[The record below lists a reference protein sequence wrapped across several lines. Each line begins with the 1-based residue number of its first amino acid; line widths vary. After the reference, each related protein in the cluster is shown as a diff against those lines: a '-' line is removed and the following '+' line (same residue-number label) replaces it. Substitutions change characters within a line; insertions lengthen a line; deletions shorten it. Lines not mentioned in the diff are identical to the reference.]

1 VEGRGLILTV
11 TLNAALDVTY
21 RVPALVP
28 GGTHRVAP
36 AGARA
41 GGKGV
46 NVARV
51 LHTLGHDTVATGF
64 AGGETGHAIRHD
76 LEVAGIREAFV
87 EPAAPA
93 RRTTTVVSEED
104 GSATAFNETGPRLSI
119 EDWTWFT
126 ARYRELAA
134 RADVVVLSGSLPPGL
149 PDHAYAQLIGAT
161 TTPTILDTSGPP
173 LLEGVA
179 AHPHVVKPNADELA
193 QVRQPHDHG
202 AGADDPLAAARR
214 LRALGAGA
222 VIASLG
228 AGGLLAVTAD
238 GCRRAAAPEPI
249 LGNPTGAGDAC
260 VAALAAGLA
269 TGTPWPELLADAVAL
284 SGAAVAC
291 PLAGDVDLPTYRRL
305 APQVV
310 VEVLNADPDR

>member
-1 VEGRGLILTV
+1 MILTV

-21 RVPALVP
+21 RVPTLVP
-28 GGTHRVAP
+28 GGTHRATP
-36 AGARA
+36 TGARA

-64 AGGETGHAIRHD
+64 AGGETGRAIRDD
-76 LEVAGIREAFV
+76 LAAAGIREALV
-87 EPAAPA
+87 EPTAPA
-93 RRTTTVVSEED
+93 RRTVTVVSEED
-104 GSATAFNETGPRLSI
+104 GSATAFNELGPQLSI
-119 EDWTWFT
+119 EDWTRFT
-126 ARYRELAA
+126 ARYQELAS
-134 RADVVVLSGSLPPGL
+134 RADVVVLSGSLAPGL
-149 PDHAYAQLIGAT
+149 PDHAYPQLIGAT
-161 TTPTILDTSGPP
+161 TTPTILDTSGAP
-173 LLEGVA
+173 LVDGVT
-179 AHPHVVKPNADELA
+179 AHPHVVKPNAEELA
-193 QVRQPHDHG
+193 QAAARGHD
-202 AGADDPLAAARR
+202 AEDPLSAARR

-238 GCRRAAAPEPI
+238 GCWRAAAPEPI

-269 TGTPWPELLADAVAL
+269 AGTPWPELLADAVAL

-305 APQVV
+305 APLVV
-310 VEVLNADPDR
+310 VEVLDADPDR

>member
-1 VEGRGLILTV
+1 VEGGGLILTV

-28 GGTHRVAP
+28 GATHRAVRT
-36 AGARA
+36 GVRA

-51 LHTLGHDTVATGF
+51 LHALGHDTVATGF
-64 AGGETGHAIRHD
+64 AGGAIRDD
-76 LEVAGIREAFV
+76 LAAAGIREAFV
-87 EPAAPA
+87 DPAIPD
-93 RRTTTVVSEED
+93 RRTVTVVSEQD
-104 GSATAFNETGPRLSI
+104 GSATAFNEPGPRLSI
-119 EDWTWFT
+119 EDWAWFT
-126 ARYRELAA
+126 ARYRELAS

-149 PDHAYAQLIGAT
+149 PDHAYAQLLGAT

-179 AHPHVVKPNADELA
+179 ARPHVVKPNADELA
-193 QVRQPHDHG
+193 QAPREHDTD
-202 AGADDPLAAARR
+202 AVDPLAAARR
-214 LRALGAGA
+214 LRERGAGA
-222 VIASLG
+222 VVASLG
-228 AGGLLAVTAD
+228 VDGLLAVTGD
-238 GCRRAAAPEPI
+238 GCWRAAAPEPI
-249 LGNPTGAGDAC
+249 RGNPTGAGDAC

-269 TGTPWPELLADAVAL
+269 AGRPWPELLADAVAL

-305 APQVV
+305 APLVV
-310 VEVLNADPDR
+310 VEVLDADPDR